1 MAKLKL
7 DKYFTSKDLA
17 EHCVNKTLEVIGRDN
32 ISEFIESSAGQG
44 SFINA
49 IEKLAPT
56 VPYQAYDIEPE
67 DPRIEFQDYLQI
79 NLPYSNNSVVIGNP
93 PFGKANSTLK
103 RFYKKSIQIAEH
115 IAWILPISQLNNN
128 NELFDYDLIHSED
141 LGKREYS
148 GRIIHCCFNI
158 YSRNKNGLN
167 SKPKYKFSDLEIV
180 GWRKCK
186 DIKCDLYI
194 CCYGSQ
200 TGKLVNVDCDLVNLN
215 GIIIRNESLRHRIV
229 EILVNT
235 DWFSIYPKT
244 NPKNLL
250 QWQIYKVLKDKIP
263 ELR

>member
-1 MAKLKL
+1 MAKIKL
-7 DKYFTSKDLA
+7 DKYYSPKDLA
-17 EHCVNKTLEVIGRDN
+17 EYCVGKTLEIIGRDN
-32 ISEFIESSAGQG
+32 ILEFIESSAGQG

-56 VPYQAYDIEPE
+56 IPYKAYDVEPE
-67 DPRIEFQDYLQI
+67 DSRIEVQDYLQL
-79 NLPYSNNSVVIGNP
+79 NLPYNKTSVVIGNP
-93 PFGKANSTLK
+93 PFGRANSTLK

-141 LGKREYS
+141 LGKRDYS

-167 SKPKYKFSDLEIV
+167 SKPKYKLSDLEIV

-200 TGKLVNVDCDLVNLN
+200 TGKLVDVNCGLVNLN
-215 GIIIRNESLRHRIV
+215 GIVIRNESLRHRIV

>member
-7 DKYFTSKDLA
+7 DKYFTSKTLA
-17 EHCVNKTLEVIGRDN
+17 EYCVSKTLEVVGKDN
-32 ISEFIESSAGQG
+32 ILEFIESSAGQG
-44 SFINA
+44 SFIDV
-49 IEKLAPT
+49 IEELTPNI
-56 VPYQAYDIEPE
+56 PYKAYDIEPE
-67 DPRIEFQDYLQI
+67 DTRITRQDYLQL
-79 NLPYSNNSVVIGNP
+79 NLPYNKTSVVIGNP

-103 RFYKKSIQIAEH
+103 RFYKKSVEIAEH

-128 NELFDYDLIHSED
+128 NELFDYDLVHSED

-148 GRIIHCCFNI
+148 GRIIHCCFNV

-167 SKPKYKFSDLEIV
+167 SKPKYKFSDIEIV

-186 DIKCDLYI
+186 DVKCDLYI

-200 TGKLVNVDCDLVNLN
+200 TGKIVDVDCGLVNLN
-215 GIIIRNESLRHRIV
+215 GIIIKNESLRDKIMEV
-229 EILVNT
+229 LTTT

-250 QWQIYKVLKDKIP
+250 QWQIYKVLVERII